1 MNVRRVIRVI
11 IQGLVFVQ
19 LAFSNEPNWRV
30 LRIIEQ
36 TQPFKPLNS
45 IYRKQAVKTFWSEN
59 AKVMEDI
66 TQNWEF
72 LLKSS
77 KTRKWQAYLS
87 LNPEFNKSIQLFVT
101 NWVRNLVT
109 TNDYFLTKLAEI
121 DLPAYQKLTQ
131 LTSESERLGEIL
143 NWEEKHKDA
152 FQIVNEFEKET
163 LINGALLPSIKRESM
178 LKESPKVSSKKIIS
192 TRKKIKKN
200 RQISLQRNQIEK
212 KIRQQ
217 KMKTIDDRITAEINR
232 QAKEFMQSDVMKNG
246 FRGSTAAKNR
256 AFVEQSIRETTLRW
270 RKQDIEKKIRAE
282 IEAEIQAEIKKQM
295 SEF

>member
-121 DLPAYQKLTQ
+121 DLSAYQKLTQ

-282 IEAEIQAEIKKQM
+282 IEAEIQAEIKKQI

>member
-121 DLPAYQKLTQ
+121 DLSAYQKLTQ